1 MVLQSQALKVRSV
14 KILQMERQNAEN
26 VAHAIVTDAIA
37 ENATPTETATTPRI
51 CKLIKL
57 RKMCKLKMKHP

>member
-37 ENATPTETATTPRI
+37 ENATPTATATTLRI
-51 CKLIKL
+51 RKLIKL
-57 RKMCKLKMKHP
+57 RKMFKLKMKHP